1 MKIRLLFSS
10 IVAVVL
16 SAAAFAQTY
25 TFTNAGATGRF
36 GPTQVQCDA
45 AYGAGVVTVTTQG
58 IQEWVVP
65 VTGVYSIEV
74 SGAAGGSSTG
84 YGRAGGLG
92 ARVIGE
98 FSLSA
103 GMVVKILVG
112 QEGETNGCTPG
123 GGGGTFVVDIMN
135 NPLIIA
141 GGGGAAST
149 DINGIDGNISLNGG
163 NGSENTAAGGTGGMG
178 GSVCL
183 DGTYS
188 GAIYNGA
195 GGAGFI
201 GNGQDVPGVFG
212 SGGLSFVN
220 GGIGGQ
226 NIVFGGF
233 GGGGSSASCTVG
245 GGGGGGY
252 SGGAGGEHY
261 GNCSSSLLRSAG
273 GGGGSFNSG
282 SNQTNIAGANSGMGY
297 VVITNLCSPTVGS
310 LVVDNAILPT
320 IVAEC
325 SASSTVPTA
334 TNSCGT
340 INGVPNVTFPITTQ
354 GTTVVT
360 WTYNDGTNTITQTQN
375 VIIDDVTNPTL
386 SCPANINVNN
396 SAGNCSAVV
405 SYTAPVGTDNCAG
418 VITTQTAGLPTGS
431 TFPLGTTTNTFL
443 ATDAAGNTSSCSFN
457 VVVTDNEL
465 PVATC
470 QNAIV
475 QLDGTGNVM
484 LNTIDIDAGSFDN
497 CGIASLSLSQMDFDC
512 SDLGSNTVTLTVL
525 DVNGNSNTC
534 SATVTIQDLIPLT
547 VTCLTDITVNN
558 VPNNCGRVVTYTVP
572 VATDN
577 CAVTATQTDGTGF
590 TSGDLFPVGTTIQQ
604 YTYTD
609 AAGNTVVCS
618 FNVIVLDV
626 QNPTITPLTFSNITV
641 NNTLGMCGANV
652 PWLEPTASDNCPGVI
667 LTASNTMGSFFPIG
681 TTTVT
686 YTATDA
692 SLNTTTLSFD
702 VTVIDNEFPTITCP
716 ADIAA
721 NTDAGQCYATV
732 SLGTPVAT
740 DNCLITSLTSNAP
753 VTFPVGTTTVVWT
766 AVDNQGNTVT
776 CNQLVTV
783 TDIEM
788 PIAACQNIS
797 INLDGTGNVTIV
809 AADIDNASSDACG
822 VTLSASQ
829 TAFTCA
835 NVGANTVT
843 LTVTDANGNVS
854 TCTSTVTVVDNI
866 APIALCQNTTVQ
878 LDVTGNASITGA
890 SVDNGSTDNCAIASM
905 TVLPNAFTCANIGA
919 NPVVLTVT
927 DVNGNVSTCN
937 ATVTIED
944 NVTPVALCQNV
955 DVFLDATGNG
965 STTAA
970 LVDNGS
976 SDACGIASLT
986 LSQTTFDCSEV
997 GLNPVTLTVVDN
1009 NGNSSTCTAD
1019 VNVIDNI
1026 APVAVCQDITVQL
1039 DASGVGTIVVA
1050 DINNGSSDACGIATM
1065 TLSQSS
1071 FSCTEVGTKLVTLT
1085 VTDVNGN
1092 SSTCTSTLTIE
1103 DNIAPIAVCQDI
1115 TVQLDASGNAAITGT
1130 QINNGSSDACGIAT
1144 LSVSPSTFDC
1154 TNIGGNAVV
1163 LTVTDVNGNAST
1175 CNATVTVQD
1184 NVAPTAVCQN
1194 ITLFLDGTGNVTMVA
1209 ADIDGGSIDAC
1220 GIASLAA
1227 SQTAFTCA
1235 SIGAN
1240 NVVLTVTDLYG
1251 NTSNCTAV
1259 VTVLETTP
1267 PVAVCQNISIN
1278 LNAAGL
1284 ATILPIDLNNG
1295 STDNC
1300 SIANYSAS
1308 QTSFDCTDLG
1318 ANTVTLTVTDGSGN
1332 ATTCSSIVTVSDIIL
1347 PTAICQDI
1355 TVNLNAAGT
1364 VSITPNMINNGS
1376 FDNCTIATISASQT
1390 AFTCANVGPNNL
1402 TLTITDQSGNT
1413 STCTSIVTVTDNIA
1427 PTAICQNATANLD
1440 ASGNATIVVSDIN
1453 DGSFDNCGILS
1464 TVLSMSAYTCA
1475 NVGPNPVTLTVTD
1488 VNGNV
1493 STCSSTVTVID
1504 AIDPTVICQNIS
1516 VNLDATGNTSIVAN
1530 DLNNGSFDNCGIAS
1544 LSASQVNF
1552 NCSNVGAN
1560 NIILTATDV
1569 NGNTNTCTSVVTVI
1583 DAVAPNALCQN
1594 ISVNLDATGN
1604 ATITG
1609 AMINNGSSDA
1619 CGIASLVASPAAF
1632 TCANVGPNT
1641 VTLTVLDVNGNS
1653 NTCISTVNVIDNIAP
1668 TALCQNF
1675 TVNLDASGNASIA
1688 STDVDNGSFDNCGI
1702 ATLVVSPN
1710 TFTCSNVGANPVV
1723 LTVTDVNGL
1732 VSSCTAS
1739 VTVVDNT
1746 APTAICQDITVNLN
1760 SAGNATI
1767 TGAMIN
1773 NGSFDN
1779 CAIASLSVSPSSFNC
1794 ANVGANPV
1802 VLTVTDVNGNSS
1814 TCSASVTVVDN
1825 MLPTAICQNQT
1836 INLDATG
1843 NAVITAAAINNGSF
1857 DNCGIASLVASQ
1869 TAFTCAN
1876 VGANTVTLTVTDVN
1890 GNVSTCTS
1898 TITVIDNLAPT
1909 AICQNISVNLDVVGS
1924 ATITAAMI
1932 DNGSNDNCA
1941 IASLAASQ
1949 TSFNCSNVGSNN
1961 VTLTVLDVNG
1971 NSSTCNS
1978 IVTIVDN
1985 IAPTANCQNIS
1996 INLNAAGNAT
2006 ITAGMI
2012 NLGSSDNCG
2021 IASLTASQTNFNCS
2035 NVGTNNVT
2043 LTVMDVNLNTSTCM
2057 SVVTVID
2064 NIAPVAVCQ
2073 NISVNLDATGNAT
2086 ITGAMVNNG
2095 STDACGI
2102 ASLVVSPS
2110 AFTCANVG
2118 ANPVVLTVTD
2128 VNGNS
2133 STCSSVV
2140 TVIDNIAPTAVCQ
2153 NITVNLD
2160 ATGNAAITAAMI
2172 NNGSTDNCSVAS
2184 IAASTTSFTCANVGP
2199 NTVTL
2204 TVTDVNGNVSACN
2217 AVVTVVDVTAPAA
2230 LCQNQTLTLDIF
2242 GNASTTAA
2250 ALNNGSSD
2258 ECGIASVVAAQTIY
2272 DCSDLGANNITLTV
2286 TDVNGNI
2293 STCNSVVTVQDLI
2306 APTIVTQDITVALD
2320 ASGSVTITGAMIT
2333 AAAFDNCAIT
2343 SSVLPTST
2351 FDCTDIGPNTVTLIV
2366 SDASGNTAA
2375 GTAVVTVI
2383 DNMAPTAI
2391 CQNVTIN
2398 LDATGNASITEA
2410 MINNGSTDN
2419 CGIATVTA
2427 SQLNFTCAHI
2437 GNNNVTLTVTDVNG
2451 NVATCLAVVTVLD
2464 PIAPVAVC
2472 QNVTLNLD
2480 ANGDAL
2486 LTPSMVENG
2495 SSDNCTIAF
2504 TSVSQA
2510 NFTCANT
2517 GANNITYTVTD
2528 NSGNSATCVSVV
2540 TIIDNT
2546 APNAIC
2552 ENITVVLDATGNAT
2566 ITAAMINNGSND
2578 NCSVTLGASQTAFAC
2593 ANVGANNVVL
2603 TVTDPSGNVST
2614 CTAIVTVVDNT
2625 TPVANCQNITINLDA
2640 AGMAT
2645 ITGAM
2650 IDNGSTDACGIAS
2663 VSASQTNFT
2672 CANVGPNNVTL
2683 TVTDVNGNTSTCTS
2697 IVTVVDNI
2705 NPTAICQNVTISLN
2719 PSGAA
2724 SITSAMINNGSFDN
2738 CAVASISASQ
2748 TAFDCTNL
2756 GANNVTLT
2764 VTDVNGN
2771 VGTCVAIV
2779 TVIDGIAPVITCP
2792 SSVTV
2797 NADAGICGAT
2807 VALTSPIATDNCTAT
2822 ITNNAPVLFPLG
2834 TTTVIWTATDAAGNT
2849 ATCSNTVTVLDNQ
2862 APTITCP
2869 ANITVN
2875 TDANIC
2881 FATGVNLG
2889 TPVTADN
2896 CTVASVTN
2904 NAPSVFPLGTTTIT
2918 WTVVDQAGNTSTCTQ
2933 TVTVVDNQAPVVVC
2947 TSDIVLETVA
2957 GSCGR
2962 VVNFATPLVV
2972 DNCSVISMTQ
2982 SDASGY
2988 TSGDIFPVGTTV
3000 ISYTAVDG
3008 SGNTYTCSFNV
3019 TIEDNQHPV
3028 LTSCPADITVS
3039 SSEGTCDV
3047 VVSWVSPTANDNC
3060 PGVQL
3065 TTTHPSGSLFGP
3077 GTTVVTY
3084 QAMDN
3089 SGNIT
3094 ACSFNVTVLD
3104 GNAPIVPVLADVYNS
3119 CQVNSLP
3126 SPVADDICA
3135 GEITGTTTTIF
3146 PITTVGIIPVVWTF
3160 NDGNGN
3166 ISTATQYVYIDGDID
3181 ATVTIV
3187 NDVTLM
3193 ANNTNATYQWIDC
3206 ATGNAIPG
3214 ATNQTF
3220 VATVNGDY
3228 AVVLTENGCPAE
3240 TSDCISI
3247 RNVGIE
3253 DVTFSELSIYPNP
3266 SVGGVFTI
3274 SFDGKIEKIE
3284 VVDMIGRL
3292 IAVDTNLENGTV
3304 NGSELASGKYFV
3316 KVYSQGQTIAKEVI
3330 VVNN

>member
-16 SAAAFAQTY
+16 SAAAFAQTFNY
-25 TFTNAGATGRF
+25 TGS
-36 GPTQVQCDA
+36 VQ
-45 AYGAGVVTVTTQG
+45 AY
-58 IQEWVVP
+58 VVP
-65 VTGVYSIEV
+65 VTGNYSLDVRGAQSGTGEFGGQATGILSLTAGQTIYIYVGGAGASGAYVPGGFNGGGQSGGGFGNEGSGGGASDIRV
-74 SGAAGGSSTG
+74 SGTALTNRVIVAGGAGGRGGWAGGSGGSG
-84 YGRAGGLG
+84 GGLNG
-92 ARVIGE
+92 
-98 FSLSA
+98 
-103 GMVVKILVG
+103 
-112 QEGETNGCTPG
+112 TNGFAGQGPG
-123 GGGGTFVVDIMN
+123 GGGGSQV
-135 NPLIIA
+135 
-141 GGGGAAST
+141 
-149 DINGIDGNISLNGG
+149 
-163 NGSENTAAGGTGGMG
+163 
-178 GSVCL
+178 
-183 DGTYS
+183 
-188 GAIYNGA
+188 
-195 GGAGFI
+195 
-201 GNGQDVPGVFG
+201 
-212 SGGLSFVN
+212 SGGLSY
-220 GGIGGQ
+220 GGASG
-226 NIVFGGF
+226 FGF
-233 GGGGSSASCTVG
+233 GGSGAGSCYGG

-252 SGGAGGEHY
+252 YGGGG
-261 GNCSSSLLRSAG
+261 GGDCDACCADGGG
-273 GGGGSFNSG
+273 GGGGSSYIGGVASG
-282 SNQTNIAGANSGMGY
+282 TTTSGFSSGNGL
-297 VVITNLCSPTVGS
+297 VVMTLLCAPTVLNPTVGT
-310 LVVDNAILPT
+310 LPD
-320 IVAEC
+320 INVSC
-325 SASSTVPTA
+325 SISPSFPTA
-334 TNSCGT
+334 TNNCGLT
-340 INGVPNVTFPITTQ
+340 VNGVPNVSFPITTQ

-360 WTYNDGTNTITQTQN
+360 WTYNDGVNTITQTQN

-396 SAGNCSAVV
+396 SAANCSALVT
-405 SYTAPVGTDNCAG
+405 YTAPVGTDNCAG
-418 VITTQTAGLPTGS
+418 VVTTQTAGLTSGS
-431 TFPLGTTTNTFL
+431 TFPVGLTINTFL
-443 ATDAAGNTSSCSFN
+443 TTDVGGNTSSCSFN

-470 QNAIV
+470 QNAIL

-484 LNTIDIDAGSFDN
+484 LNTIDINAGSSDN
-497 CGIASLSLSQMDFDC
+497 CAIASLSLSQTNFDC
-512 SDLGSNTVTLTVL
+512 SDLGLNTVTLLVT
-525 DVNGNSNTC
+525 DNSGNTNTC
-534 SATVTIQDLIPLT
+534 LATVTVQDIIAPT
-547 VTCLTDITVNN
+547 VSCTNITVNN

-577 CAVTATQTDGTGF
+577 CAVTVTQTDGTGF

-609 AAGNTVVCS
+609 AAGNTVACS
-618 FNVIVLDV
+618 FNVIVLDF

-692 SLNTTTLSFD
+692 SLNTSTLSFN

-716 ADIAA
+716 ADITA

-740 DNCLITSLTSNAP
+740 DNCLITSLTNNAP
-753 VTFPVGTTTVVWT
+753 VTFPVGATTVIWT

-797 INLDGTGNVTIV
+797 INLDGTGNAMIV

-835 NVGANTVT
+835 NVGANSVI

-866 APIALCQNTTVQ
+866 APVALCQITTVQ
-878 LDVTGNASITGA
+878 LDATGNASITSA
-890 SVDNGSTDNCAIASM
+890 SVDNASTDNCAIASM

-976 SDACGIASLT
+976 SDACGIASLA
-986 LSQTTFDCSEV
+986 LSQTAFDCLEI
-997 GLNPVTLTVVDN
+997 GLNPVTLTVIDN
-1009 NGNSSTCTAD
+1009 NGNSSTCAAD

-1039 DASGVGTIVVA
+1039 NASGVGTIVVA
-1050 DINNGSSDACGIATM
+1050 DINNGSSDACGIASTM
-1065 TLSQSS
+1065 LSQTS
-1071 FSCTEVGTKLVTLT
+1071 FSCAEVGTKLVTLT
-1085 VTDVNGN
+1085 VTDVNYN

-1130 QINNGSSDACGIAT
+1130 QINNGSSDACGITT

-1209 ADIDGGSIDAC
+1209 ADIDGGSTDAC
-1220 GIASLAA
+1220 GIASLAV

-1235 SIGAN
+1235 NIGAN
-1240 NVVLTVTDLYG
+1240 NVVLTVTDNYG
-1251 NTSNCTAV
+1251 NTSSCTAV
-1259 VTVLETTP
+1259 VTVIETTP

-1332 ATTCSSIVTVSDIIL
+1332 ATTCTSIVTVSDIIL
-1347 PTAICQDI
+1347 PTAICQNI
-1355 TVNLNAAGT
+1355 AVNLNGAGT

-1376 FDNCTIATISASQT
+1376 FDNCTIASISASQT
-1390 AFTCANVGPNNL
+1390 AFTCANVGPNNV
-1402 TLTITDQSGNT
+1402 TLTIIDQSGNT
-1413 STCTSIVTVTDNIA
+1413 STCTAIVTVVDNIA

-1440 ASGNATIVVSDIN
+1440 ATGNATVVPGDIN

-1464 TVLSMSAYTCA
+1464 TVLSTSTFTCA

-1504 AIDPTVICQNIS
+1504 AIDPTMICQNIS
-1516 VNLDATGNTSIVAN
+1516 VNLDATGNASIVAN

-1544 LSASQVNF
+1544 LGASQTSF

-1609 AMINNGSSDA
+1609 AMINNASTDA

-1632 TCANVGPNT
+1632 TCANVGPN
-1641 VTLTVLDVNGNS
+1641 S
-1653 NTCISTVNVIDNIAP
+1653 
-1668 TALCQNF
+1668 
-1675 TVNLDASGNASIA
+1675 
-1688 STDVDNGSFDNCGI
+1688 
-1702 ATLVVSPN
+1702 
-1710 TFTCSNVGANPVV
+1710 
-1723 LTVTDVNGL
+1723 
-1732 VSSCTAS
+1732 
-1739 VTVVDNT
+1739 
-1746 APTAICQDITVNLN
+1746 
-1760 SAGNATI
+1760 
-1767 TGAMIN
+1767 
-1773 NGSFDN
+1773 
-1779 CAIASLSVSPSSFNC
+1779 
-1794 ANVGANPV
+1794 
-1802 VLTVTDVNGNSS
+1802 
-1814 TCSASVTVVDN
+1814 
-1825 MLPTAICQNQT
+1825 
-1836 INLDATG
+1836 
-1843 NAVITAAAINNGSF
+1843 
-1857 DNCGIASLVASQ
+1857 
-1869 TAFTCAN
+1869 
-1876 VGANTVTLTVTDVN
+1876 VTLTVTDVN
-1890 GNVSTCTS
+1890 GNASTCTS
-1898 TITVIDNLAPT
+1898 TVTVVDNIAPT
-1909 AICQNISVNLDVVGS
+1909 AICQNFTANLDAFGN
-1924 ATITAAMI
+1924 ATITVNDINNA
-1932 DNGSNDNCA
+1932 STDNCA
-1941 IASLAASQ
+1941 IATSTAS
-1949 TSFNCSNVGSNN
+1949 TTNFTCSNVGN
-1961 VTLTVLDVNG
+1961 
-1971 NSSTCNS
+1971 
-1978 IVTIVDN
+1978 
-1985 IAPTANCQNIS
+1985 
-1996 INLNAAGNAT
+1996 
-2006 ITAGMI
+2006 
-2012 NLGSSDNCG
+2012 
-2021 IASLTASQTNFNCS
+2021 
-2035 NVGTNNVT
+2035 
-2043 LTVMDVNLNTSTCM
+2043 
-2057 SVVTVID
+2057 
-2064 NIAPVAVCQ
+2064 
-2073 NISVNLDATGNAT
+2073 
-2086 ITGAMVNNG
+2086 
-2095 STDACGI
+2095 
-2102 ASLVVSPS
+2102 
-2110 AFTCANVG
+2110 
-2118 ANPVVLTVTD
+2118 
-2128 VNGNS
+2128 
-2133 STCSSVV
+2133 
-2140 TVIDNIAPTAVCQ
+2140 
-2153 NITVNLD
+2153 
-2160 ATGNAAITAAMI
+2160 
-2172 NNGSTDNCSVAS
+2172 
-2184 IAASTTSFTCANVGP
+2184 

-2204 TVTDVNGNVSACN
+2204 TLTDVNGNVAACN
-2217 AVVTVVDVTAPAA
+2217 AIVTIVDVTAPAA

-2242 GNASTTAA
+2242 GNASTTVS
-2250 ALNNGSSD
+2250 ALNNGSTD
-2258 ECGIASVVAAQTIY
+2258 ACGIASITASQLAF

-2286 TDVNGNI
+2286 TDVNGNV
-2293 STCNSVVTVQDLI
+2293 STCASVVTVQDLI
-2306 APTIVTQDITVALD
+2306 APTVVTQNITVALD
-2320 ASGSVTITGAMIT
+2320 ATGSVTITGAMIT
-2333 AAAFDNCAIT
+2333 AAQFDNCAIT

-2366 SDASGNTAA
+2366 SDASGNTAT
-2375 GTAVVTVI
+2375 GTAIVTVI
-2383 DNMAPTAI
+2383 DNMAPTAL
-2391 CQNVTIN
+2391 CQDLIVN
-2398 LDATGNASITEA
+2398 LDAAGTASVTAA

-2419 CGIATVTA
+2419 CGILSVTA
-2427 SQLNFTCAHI
+2427 SPLNFTCANV
-2437 GNNNVTLTVTDVNG
+2437 GNNNVTLTVNDVNG
-2451 NVATCLAVVTVLD
+2451 NTANCLGVVTVVD
-2464 PIAPVAVC
+2464 NIAPVALC
-2472 QNVTLNLD
+2472 QNVNLNLD
-2480 ANGDAL
+2480 SNGDAL
-2486 LTPSMVENG
+2486 LTPAMVNNG
-2495 SSDNCTIAF
+2495 SSDNCSVAF
-2504 TSVSQA
+2504 MSVSQA
-2510 NFTCANT
+2510 NFSCANT
-2517 GANNITYTVTD
+2517 GANTITFTATD
-2528 NSGNSATCVSVV
+2528 ASGNSSTCTS
-2540 TIIDNT
+2540 TITILDLI
-2546 APNAIC
+2546 APNALC
-2552 ENITVVLDATGNAT
+2552 QDITLNLDATGNAVITAAMIDNLSNDNCGVASLTASQTAFTCGNVGTNNVTLTVADPSGNTSACTSIVTVVDNVAPVANCQNTSINLDASGMAT
-2566 ITAAMINNGSND
+2566 ITAAMI
-2578 NCSVTLGASQTAFAC
+2578 
-2593 ANVGANNVVL
+2593 
-2603 TVTDPSGNVST
+2603 
-2614 CTAIVTVVDNT
+2614 DNT
-2625 TPVANCQNITINLDA
+2625 
-2640 AGMAT
+2640 
-2645 ITGAM
+2645 
-2650 IDNGSTDACGIAS
+2650 STDACGIATL
-2663 VSASQTNFT
+2663 SASTTNFT
-2672 CANVGPNNVTL
+2672 CANVGANNVTL

-2697 IVTVVDNI
+2697 FVTVVDNI
-2705 NPTAICQNVTISLN
+2705 NPTAICQNVTVSLN
-2719 PSGAA
+2719 PAGNAA
-2724 SITSAMINNGSFDN
+2724 VTAAMLNNGSFDN
-2738 CAVASISASQ
+2738 CGVASISASQ

-2756 GANNVTLT
+2756 GTNNITLT

-2771 VGTCVAIV
+2771 IGTCVAIV

-2792 SSVTV
+2792 ASVTV

-2807 VALTSPIATDNCTAT
+2807 VALTSPIATDNCTVT

-2834 TTTVIWTATDAAGNT
+2834 TTTVTWTATDAAGNT

-2918 WTVVDQAGNTSTCTQ
+2918 WTAVDQAGNSSTCTQ

-2982 SDASGY
+2982 SDATGY

-3019 TIEDNQHPV
+3019 TIEDNQYPV
-3028 LTSCPADITVS
+3028 LSSSPADITVS
-3039 SSEGTCDV
+3039 SAEGSCDV
-3047 VVSWVSPTANDNC
+3047 AVSWVSPTANDNC

-3065 TTTHPSGSLFGP
+3065 TTTYPSGSLFGP

-3084 QAMDN
+3084 QAVDN

-3166 ISTATQYVYIDGDID
+3166 ISTATQYVYIDGEID

-3253 DVTFSELSIYPNP
+3253 DVTISELSIYPNP

-3284 VVDMIGRL
+3284 VVDMIGRI
-3292 IAVDTNLENGTV
+3292 IAVETNLVNGKV
-3304 NGSELASGKYFV
+3304 NGSDLASGKYFV
-3316 KVYSQGQTIAKEVI
+3316 NIYTEGQVIVKEVI
-3330 VVNN
+3330 VVSK